1 MGTILPRLGL
11 GCSDLGITFNSPAPD
26 TPETCVEA
34 VVTAL
39 ESGYRHVDTAQ
50 MYRNEHLVG
59 EGIERASVPR
69 DEACLATKV
78 LPENLAYDDVIASV
92 NRSLADLRTDYVDL
106 LYVHWPTDAYDPEE
120 TLPAFDRL
128 RDEGAVRHVAVS
140 NFTVETLERAR
151 AVLDAPI
158 VANQIQVHPM
168 LPPTEGERAA
178 LLPYAEEHDID
189 LVAWSPLVRG
199 EALSLPAVTTV
210 AEKHDAS
217 AAQVVLAW
225 LFEYDIDAVVKSET
239 PAHIRDNLGALDL
252 ALDEEDIARIESVDR
267 RTRLFDREGAPWNR

>member
-1 MGTILPRLGL
+1 
-11 GCSDLGITFNSPAPD
+11 
-26 TPETCVEA
+26 
-34 VVTAL
+34 VTAL
-39 ESGYRHVDTAQ
+39 ESGYRH
-50 MYRNEHLVG
+50 
-59 EGIERASVPR
+59 
-69 DEACLATKV
+69 
-78 LPENLAYDDVIASV
+78 
-92 NRSLADLRTDYVDL
+92 VDL

-158 VANQIQVHPM
+158 
-168 LPPTEGERAA
+168 
-178 LLPYAEEHDID
+178 ID

-225 LFEYDIDAVVKSET
+225 LFEYNIDAVVTSET
-239 PAHIRDNLGALDL
+239 PAHIRDNLGGLDL